1 MGFDMGKLVYPG
13 AQELSLPPCDLFV
26 KPARGKGGAGA
37 ERWGFVAGTWRD
49 GSASRTAEDLT
60 EHCRRLSLHGPILVQ
75 EALLNHQDFAAF
87 NMGALAT
94 LRIMTIL
101 DESGR
106 PEVHFAVLRMPSRP
120 GAVVDNFR
128 AGGIAAAVDLAT
140 GMVGEATDIGLA
152 RRTGWHRIHPSS
164 GAQIAGIVVPSFPEV
179 IALAIRAHQVFATTP
194 VAGWDIAV
202 CDEGVVIVEA
212 NGYPDLDLIQRTHRR
227 PVGGTRFCRLLAWHV
242 ARVSAS
248 GEQQEP

>member
-1 MGFDMGKLVYPG
+1 V
-13 AQELSLPPCDLFV
+13 
-26 KPARGKGGAGA
+26 
-37 ERWGFVAGTWRD
+37 
-49 GSASRTAEDLT
+49 
-60 EHCRRLSLHGPILVQ
+60 VQ
-75 EALLNHQDFAAF
+75 EALLNHPDFAAF

-120 GAVVDNFR
+120 GAVVDNFH

-152 RRTGWHRIHPSS
+152 RRTAWHRTHPSS
-164 GAQIAGIVVPSFPEV
+164 GAQIAGIVVPSAHEV
-179 IALAIRAHQVFATTP
+179 FTSKP

-212 NGYPDLDLIQRTHRR
+212 NGYPDLDIIQRTHRR

-242 ARVSAS
+242 ARMAAAA
-248 GEQQEP
+248 EHREP